1 MLGDFL
7 NRLLVLLFGY
17 AYPAF
22 ECFKTVERNRVEIE
36 ELRFWCKYWILVAC
50 ITVLE
55 RITDIFISWLPMY
68 GEMKL
73 TFFIYLWYPK
83 IQGTN
88 FVYDTFLRPYL
99 AKHETEVD
107 RKIMELKARAWD
119 IFTHY
124 WANCSETG
132 LAKFFEMFQ
141 YIVGQ
146 SARLNQGKSSNKKSE
161 RNLNIPPPP
170 SPNGL
175 RSPSVRNR
183 GWSSPRV
190 NFIDSPRFGQSQPD
204 SPSAYEFDN
213 DDDSIPYSPS
223 NSRLQ
228 QARLKLRRTK
238 AEN

>member
-7 NRLLVLLFGY
+7 NRILVLLFGY

-22 ECFKTVERNRVEIE
+22 ECFKSVEKNRVEIE

-73 TFFIYLWYPK
+73 SFFIYLWYPK
-83 IQGTN
+83 IKGTN
-88 FVYDTFLRPYL
+88 FVYDTFLRPYM

-141 YIVGQ
+141 YIAGQ
-146 SARLNQGKSSNKKSE
+146 SARLNQGRPSSQKSE
-161 RNLNIPPPP
+161 KRNHNIPPPP

-175 RSPSVRNR
+175 RSPSMRNR

-190 NFIDSPRFGQSQPD
+190 NFIDSPRSGQPD
-204 SPSAYEFDN
+204 NLSEYEFDN
-213 DDDSIPYSPS
+213 DVDSIPYSPS